1 MNPVRT
7 RMTLVK
13 PVCLVL
19 AAAVGAAP
27 ALRAQPLV
35 AVCDAVNAKLVKLFG
50 AGGFSRLNNFGTG
63 VVVSPDGHILTV
75 ANSLLDVPSLVV
87 HLVDGRRLKA
97 EVMVVEPELDAAL
110 LRVVIEGKKAGEPT
124 GLDLAYFDIAE
135 AAKRPVAL
143 PGTTVIGFTNQFEIA
158 LRDEA
163 LTAQRGVLAAYTKL
177 SGKLGSFDFPYK
189 GDVYV
194 TDAITNNPGSAGG
207 ALTDRKGNLLG
218 VIGRDLKNDQT
229 QTWLNY
235 AIPVGAKVDVT
246 VKENDKD
253 KVVTVSLTEFVSKG
267 IKGEYRPTKRERPT
281 AGEGGWTGIVFVPN
295 VLARTPAYVEAVLPG
310 SPAEKAKLQPDDLVS
325 FVDGEPV
332 PSIAAFDA
340 YLRTRTRPGGTIRV
354 EVRRGGTLVPVELTL
369 TAPPAR
375 AVPVPPMPAVPEKK

>member
-1 MNPVRT
+1 MLSRT
-7 RMTLVK
+7 RL
-13 PVCLVL
+13 LLL
-19 AAAVGAAP
+19 AAAALIGFAP
-27 ALRAQPLV
+27 GSRAQPLV
-35 AVCDAVNAKLVKLFG
+35 QVAETVNGKLVKLFG

-63 VVVSPDGHILTV
+63 IIVSPDGHILTV
-75 ANSLLDVPSLVV
+75 ANALIDTPNLVV
-87 HLVDGRRLKA
+87 HLYDGRRLKA
-97 EVMVVEPELDAAL
+97 EVMVIEPELDAAL
-110 LRVVIEGKKAGEPT
+110 LRVVVEGKKAGDPT
-124 GLDLAYFDIAE
+124 GLDLAFYDIAAE
-135 AAKRPVAL
+135 AKRPIAA
-143 PGTTVIGFTNQFEIA
+143 PGDTAIGFTNQFEIA

-163 LTAQRGVLAAYTKL
+163 LTAQKGVIGAYTKL

-207 ALTDRKGNLLG
+207 GLVNRKGELLG
-218 VIGRDLKNDQT
+218 VIGRELKNNQT
-229 QTWLNY
+229 NTWMNY

-253 KVVTVSLTEFVSKG
+253 KTITVSLPEFVAKG
-267 IKGEYRPTKRERPT
+267 MKGEYRPTKRERPT
-281 AGEGGWTGIVFVPN
+281 AGEGGWAGIVFVPN

-332 PSIAAFDA
+332 ASIAAFDE
-340 YLRTRTRPGGTIRV
+340 YIRTKTRPGSVIRL
-354 EVRRGGTLVPVELTL
+354 EVRRGGTLQPVEVTL

-375 AVPVPPMPAVPEKK
+375 APVAPMPPAKKQN

>member
-1 MNPVRT
+1 MRT
-7 RMTLVK
+7 R
-13 PVCLVL
+13 L
-19 AAAVGAAP
+19 AALLAAVAVGFAP
-27 ALRAQPLV
+27 ADALRAQPLV

-75 ANSLLDVPSLVV
+75 ANSLLDTPSLVV

-110 LRVVIEGKKAGEPT
+110 LRVVVEGKKAGEPT

-135 AAKRPVAL
+135 AAKRPVAP

-218 VIGRDLKNDQT
+218 IIGRDLKNDQT
-229 QTWLNY
+229 NTWLNY
-235 AIPVGAKVDVT
+235 AIPVGAKVDVS
-246 VKENDKD
+246 VKDNDKF
-253 KVVTVSLTEFVSKG
+253 KTVTVSLPEFVAKG
-267 IKGEYRPTKRERPT
+267 MKGEYRPTKSERPT
-281 AGEGGWTGIVFVPN
+281 AGEGGWAGIVFVPN
-295 VLARTPAYVEAVLPG
+295 VLTRTPAYVEAVLPG

-340 YLRTRTRPGGTIRV
+340 YLRTRTRPGGTIRL

-369 TAPPAR
+369 AAPPAR
-375 AVPVPPMPAVPEKK
+375 IVPPPMPVPEKK